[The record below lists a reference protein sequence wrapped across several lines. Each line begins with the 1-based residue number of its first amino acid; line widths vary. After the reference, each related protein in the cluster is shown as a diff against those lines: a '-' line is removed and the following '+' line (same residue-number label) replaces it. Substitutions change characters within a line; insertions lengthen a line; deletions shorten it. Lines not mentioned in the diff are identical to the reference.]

1 MNKKLAVHPIV
12 EREEEIEAEGLLVF
26 EDMHRFPLYDEP
38 YTSSY
43 LSICLNISG
52 WSSGE
57 YDMRPV
63 RLEPHD
69 IMVLMP
75 GRITCAH
82 ESSTDYRCLCIVM
95 SPAFQEELKR
105 RMAGLYR
112 DNCRFDYH
120 HNIHL
125 SDAQFET
132 ALCSLQLIRDVS
144 QSDSPL
150 RLEML
155 CSLIQVLFQL
165 LMDFRRQNGME
176 EHRPSPREELFC
188 SFYQAVENNYRK
200 SREVKFYAD
209 LLCMTP
215 KHFSTVIKTHTGI
228 SAIEWINSYVT
239 IQAKSMLRHQPQL
252 NVQQIAQQMGFPD
265 QATFSRYFRNNT
277 GLSPSEFRDSNK

>member
-12 EREEEIEAEGLLVF
+12 EREEEIEAQGLLVF

-105 RMAGLYR
+105 RMSGLYR
-112 DNCRFDYH
+112 ENCRFDYH

-132 ALCSLQLIRDVS
+132 ALCSL
-144 QSDSPL
+144 P
-150 RLEML
+150 
-155 CSLIQVLFQL
+155 
-165 LMDFRRQNGME
+165 
-176 EHRPSPREELFC
+176 
-188 SFYQAVENNYRK
+188 
-200 SREVKFYAD
+200 
-209 LLCMTP
+209 
-215 KHFSTVIKTHTGI
+215 
-228 SAIEWINSYVT
+228 
-239 IQAKSMLRHQPQL
+239 
-252 NVQQIAQQMGFPD
+252 
-265 QATFSRYFRNNT
+265 
-277 GLSPSEFRDSNK
+277 